1 MSKGKHA
8 ASNNNPIQAL
18 LRVLQGAL
26 IGLGAV
32 LPGISGGVLCVI
44 FKVYQPI
51 MEVLSSPVKALKKNA
66 RLLIPV
72 LLGVVLWRMLSRNI
86 YKRAR
91 ENRRYL
97 STLERLKDRDHRYF
111 SCPKCHQDVRV
122 PKGKGK
128 IAITCPQCRERFIK
142 KT

>member
-1 MSKGKHA
+1 MNGFVLWLRRTGYQMRCALQRFMTGRYGQLDKLNSLLLWIGVIIVLVSMFLPTGWLTLLFPLMS
-8 ASNNNPIQAL
+8 
-18 LRVLQGAL
+18 
-26 IGLGAV
+26 
-32 LPGISGGVLCVI
+32 
-44 FKVYQPI
+44 Y
-51 MEVLSSPVKALKKNA
+51 
-66 RLLIPV
+66 V

>member
-1 MSKGKHA
+1 MNGFVLWLRRKGH
-8 ASNNNPIQAL
+8 QMRCAL
-18 LRVLQGAL
+18 QRFMTGRYGQLDKLNSLLLWIGVIIVLVSMFLPTGWLTLLFPL
-26 IGLGAV
+26 I
-32 LPGISGGVLCVI
+32 S
-44 FKVYQPI
+44 Y
-51 MEVLSSPVKALKKNA
+51 
-66 RLLIPV
+66 V